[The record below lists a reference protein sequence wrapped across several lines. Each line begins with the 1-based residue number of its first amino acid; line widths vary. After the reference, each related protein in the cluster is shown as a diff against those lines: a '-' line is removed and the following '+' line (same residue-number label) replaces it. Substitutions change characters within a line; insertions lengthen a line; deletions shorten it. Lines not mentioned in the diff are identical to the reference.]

1 MFSFSDIVDGLTW
14 LIARFDNKE
23 LAFGISL
30 GILTAAIG
38 IGVFFHFWRHR
49 PFVKPI
55 ERLASELGNI
65 PADPTADEKI
75 SQAGQILS
83 TAPTRLQ
90 ALWREYRKHLVSDP
104 KTGGYLNLVDP
115 RLWFSLESL
124 PGRGYE
130 QWCSTWAGVF
140 LTIGLLFTFIGL
152 SAALLKV
159 GGIDGADSAAMKAA
173 ITGILGVSSAKF
185 ITSIAGLLAY
195 IGFSLVNRRY
205 QSSQRQAAIDLAD
218 AVQHLSIPLSPEL
231 LLFEQNETASKQ
243 LDRLDRFTDDLA
255 IAIDGKL
262 ESRLKDLTAAFEK
275 QLDNIGQTLPQATAT
290 PIVDVLGKIQQ
301 ALPEATANP
310 IVAALHGLGDK
321 IGQGNAE
328 GMRNM
333 LGEFLTGLHGGAGD
347 KMQEAALKL
356 AEMVAQLGEV
366 KDSLGGAGKTFGKDI
381 ADAAEALRKASDQLT
396 QGGAEAG
403 TKLKQATD
411 AAGTH
416 LQEKI
421 EEVSNKLDRIG
432 GTLAGIPVNIE
443 MSLNETL
450 KKLTSAIDT
459 LVGRLTRSGEDG
471 GNALRK
477 GGEDAGTGL
486 KTAVEQAGRDFDTI
500 MNQATQNLVAQLAD
514 SLGELESSIQDF
526 ADWLSVTESSLKT
539 LPGAVASQVQN
550 LNAAGQTFT
559 TAGQTVTDA
568 GETLRQAAAPLQ
580 QTTTAIQAGLAQ
592 IHQGV
597 VDTETNRRQTQQE
610 VQTVLT
616 GLKAMAEAAQ
626 RTFETHEKRFGQ
638 ADEAM
643 AKALTSL
650 RDGVKGVTDELNKA
664 FGEYDQHITNAM
676 NALESGI
683 ENLSDAIETLS
694 SAKAPSPMRRF

>member
-1 MFSFSDIVDGLTW
+1 
-14 LIARFDNKE
+14 
-23 LAFGISL
+23 
-30 GILTAAIG
+30 
-38 IGVFFHFWRHR
+38 
-49 PFVKPI
+49 
-55 ERLASELGNI
+55 
-65 PADPTADEKI
+65 
-75 SQAGQILS
+75 
-83 TAPTRLQ
+83 
-90 ALWREYRKHLVSDP
+90 
-104 KTGGYLNLVDP
+104 
-115 RLWFSLESL
+115 
-124 PGRGYE
+124 
-130 QWCSTWAGVF
+130 
-140 LTIGLLFTFIGL
+140 
-152 SAALLKV
+152 
-159 GGIDGADSAAMKAA
+159 
-173 ITGILGVSSAKF
+173 
-185 ITSIAGLLAY
+185 
-195 IGFSLVNRRY
+195 
-205 QSSQRQAAIDLAD
+205 
-218 AVQHLSIPLSPEL
+218 
-231 LLFEQNETASKQ
+231 
-243 LDRLDRFTDDLA
+243 
-255 IAIDGKL
+255 
-262 ESRLKDLTAAFEK
+262 
-275 QLDNIGQTLPQATAT
+275 
-290 PIVDVLGKIQQ
+290 
-301 ALPEATANP
+301 
-310 IVAALHGLGDK
+310 
-321 IGQGNAE
+321 
-328 GMRNM
+328 
-333 LGEFLTGLHGGAGD
+333 
-347 KMQEAALKL
+347 MQEAALKL

-450 KKLTSAIDT
+450 KKLTSVIDT
-459 LVGRLTRSGEDG
+459 LVGRLTQSGEDG

-550 LNAAGQTFT
+550 LNAAGQTFK
-559 TAGQTVTDA
+559 TAGETVTDA
-568 GETLRQAAAPLQ
+568 GETLKQAAAPLQ
-580 QTTTAIQAGLAQ
+580 QTTTAIQDGLAQ
-592 IHQGV
+592 IRQGV
-597 VDTETNRRQTQQE
+597 EDTETNHRQTQQE

-643 AKALTSL
+643 AKALIAL
-650 RDGVKGVTDELNKA
+650 RSGIEEVATTTQTLFSG
-664 FGEYDQHITNAM
+664 YDQHITNAVGSLGTV
-676 NALESGI
+676 AEDLQDIAQELGESLKQLA
-683 ENLSDAIETLS
+683 EARQ
-694 SAKAPSPMRRF
+694 PPPRRF